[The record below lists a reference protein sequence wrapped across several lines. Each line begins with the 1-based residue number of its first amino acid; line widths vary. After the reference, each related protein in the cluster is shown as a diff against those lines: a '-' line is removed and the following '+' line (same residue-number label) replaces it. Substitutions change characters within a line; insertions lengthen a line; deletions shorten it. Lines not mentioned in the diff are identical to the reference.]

1 MKKTTLLFLLII
13 ASDFSFAQIELKGTM
28 GINFLSV
35 PSMQD
40 YINFTHPD
48 DQLGSFNSAIIFAGE
63 SGYYFSSS
71 FVLSIEGA
79 YQLFSYTNVSTSGK
93 YEMVYNLIPVSIL
106 GYYVIGGDG
115 YNLKFGG
122 GIGPRIVNVDE
133 SLPAFGT
140 TEQYS
145 STGVGFILRCEGN
158 TLLGGNFYANIGAD
172 LRYDVNGVPEDSEG
186 NKLVN
191 NVQGENVNFDTFSLG
206 IKLGISYL
214 IGGSN

>member
-1 MKKTTLLFLLII
+1 MKKTALLFLLII
-13 ASDFSFAQIELKGTM
+13 VSDFTLAQIELKGTM

-48 DQLGSFNSAIIFAGE
+48 DQLSSFNSAIIFAGE
-63 SGYYFSSS
+63 AGNFFSPS
-71 FVLSIEGA
+71 FLLSIEGA
-79 YQLFSYTNVSTSGK
+79 YQLFSYTNVSTAGK
-93 YEMVYNLIPVSIL
+93 YEMVYHLIPVSVL
-106 GYYVIGGDG
+106 GYYVIKGEA
-115 YNLKFGG
+115 YNIKFGG
-122 GIGPRIVNVDE
+122 GIGPRFVNVDE
-133 SLPAFGT
+133 SLPALGT

-172 LRYDVNGVPEDSEG
+172 LRYDLNGEPENSG
-186 NKLVN
+186 AKLTNSVY
-191 NVQGENVNFDTFSLG
+191 GENVNFDTFSLG
-206 IKLGISYL
+206 VKLGISYL

>member
-1 MKKTTLLFLLII
+1 MKKITLFVLFII
-13 ASDFSFAQIELKGTM
+13 ASNFSFPQIELKGTM

-48 DQLGSFNSAIIFAGE
+48 DQLGSFNSAIIFSGE
-63 SGYYFSSS
+63 GGYYLSPS

-93 YEMVYNLIPVSIL
+93 YEMVYSVIPVSVL
-106 GYYVIGGDG
+106 CYYVISGKG

-122 GIGPRIVNVDE
+122 GVGPRFVFVEE
-133 SLPAFGT
+133 SLPGLGT
-140 TEQYS
+140 TDEYGA
-145 STGVGFILRCEGN
+145 TGFGIVLRCEGN

-172 LRYDVNGVPEDSEG
+172 LRYDLNGEPENDGKKLTNSVY
-186 NKLVN
+186 NK
-191 NVQGENVNFDTFSLG
+191 NVNFDTFSLG
-206 IKLGISYL
+206 VKLGISYL
-214 IGGSN
+214 FGVSN